1 MTPDAPPQL
10 DPDARPPGTTASAEA
25 IRRRRAE
32 RARQALVDPWSPE
45 RARRVRIIALVLI
58 IVGPLLG
65 TAFALLLVPAEP
77 SDLLT
82 PEADHR
88 SALDVDATLRSIDP
102 STGEVALRLVL
113 SAPTADHA
121 VDDED
126 PLFDESG
133 LLTDDVALI
142 TNDASGQGL
151 RVLEEGRPAGSVGVT
166 IALSGSRVTRYP
178 LDRYEA
184 ALLVIARRGGPDGE
198 QLPLRVGIRAND
210 PGFTADATV
219 TAEGE
224 GAFAATLDIDRRITS
239 IGWAGFFVL
248 LCWLLAISA
257 ASIGWITIVHGTASP
272 AWSFG
277 FLIGILFALPPLR
290 NALPGNPP
298 GGSLVDWA
306 AFYWAVAIVVLTLA
320 AMIGSWNLRVRRAPH
335 SPDAPRP

>member
-1 MTPDAPPQL
+1 MPPQL
-10 DPDARPPGTTASAEA
+10 DPDTRAPGTTASAEA
-25 IRRRRAE
+25 MRRRRAE

-45 RARRVRIIALVLI
+45 RARRVRIAALVMVV
-58 IVGPLLG
+58 VGPLLG
-65 TAFALLLVPAEP
+65 TAVALLLVPAEP

-82 PEADHR
+82 PEPGHR

-113 SAPTADHA
+113 SPPTGDHA
-121 VDDED
+121 VED
-126 PLFDESG
+126 GEPLFDESG

-142 TNDASGQGL
+142 TNDTGGQGL
-151 RVLEEGRPAGSVGVT
+151 RLLEAGRPAGSIGMT
-166 IALSGSRVTRYP
+166 IALSGSRITRYP
-178 LDRYEA
+178 LDSYEA
-184 ALLVIARRGGPDGE
+184 ALVVIARRGGPDGE
-198 QLPLRVGIRAND
+198 LLPLRVGIRAND
-210 PGFTADATV
+210 PGFTASVAVD
-219 TAEGE
+219 AEGE
-224 GAFAATLDIDRRITS
+224 DAFVAALDLDRRATS
-239 IGWAGFFVL
+239 IGWAAFFVL

-257 ASIGWITIVHGTASP
+257 ASIGWMTIVHGTASP

-298 GGSLVDWA
+298 GGSMVDFA